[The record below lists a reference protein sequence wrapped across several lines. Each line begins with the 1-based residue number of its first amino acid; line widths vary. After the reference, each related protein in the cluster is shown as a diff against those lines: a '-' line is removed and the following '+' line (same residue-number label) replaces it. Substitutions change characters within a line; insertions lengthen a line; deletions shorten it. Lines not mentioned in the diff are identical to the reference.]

1 MLMDLEQIIGCFVIL
16 FMFGSVM
23 VLVWSLPE
31 PRKIRKRKLRQQQ
44 RKLRK
49 ERVKK

>member
-31 PRKIRKRKLRQQQ
+31 PRKIRRQKRKQQQ

-49 ERVKK
+49 ERVRK